1 MRKHILIP
9 LIIRSNYTNI
19 REQKRNIERNT
30 KNLEIYPMQKKKNKF
45 QTCYL
50 RNELNKILDIY
61 HKYQVSKTFL
71 PFVC

>member
-30 KNLEIYPMQKKKNKF
+30 KNLEIYPMQKKKQIPNLLFAQRIK
-45 QTCYL
+45 QDT
-50 RNELNKILDIY
+50 
-61 HKYQVSKTFL
+61 
-71 PFVC
+71 

>member
-30 KNLEIYPMQKKKNKF
+30 KNLEIYPMQKKNKF

-61 HKYQVSKTFL
+61 HKYEVSKTFL